1 MPDQSVL
8 PRQFR
13 VVGQRKRRPDGIDKV
28 TGRARFGADMTAP
41 GMLWGLVLRSPHPHA
56 RIRSIDTSKAE
67 ALPGVKAV
75 VTGRDFE
82 GGERD
87 DVSINCMAGGK
98 ALYDGHAVAAV
109 AATSKHAARAA
120 LKLIEVD
127 YEVLPHVTDVDAAM
141 QPDAPLLHEDMVTD
155 GLQPPPD
162 RPSNIAAR
170 HEIGHGDVE
179 TGFAEADEIV
189 ELSFKTEA
197 THQGYIEPHAC
208 VASVSPDGSADLW
221 VCTQGHFMV
230 RNVCAA
236 MLGLESSQLRVTASE
251 IGGGFGGK
259 TTVFIE
265 PVALALSRKANR
277 PVKMQMTRAEV
288 FRATGPTASSSVDCR
303 VGVTKDGRITAA
315 QAELRYQ
322 GGAFAGAGADM
333 GAMAIF
339 TPYDIAHVKAVAW
352 DVVTNRPKLAA
363 YRAPGA
369 PMAAFAAESTLDEAA
384 RRIGMDP
391 LELRLKNAARE
402 GTKAAYGPTFPRIGL
417 TACLEAVRDS
427 AHYKAPLGP
436 NQGRGLACGFWFN
449 FGGETCTTVNVNKDG
464 TIGLSVGTPD
474 IGGSRASMCAMAAEE
489 FGVPYEK
496 VRTVIAD
503 TASLGYNDV
512 TDGSRVTFSSGLA
525 TIQASRQAIKR
536 LCQRAAI
543 MWGIDEE
550 AVVWEDGHAKPASPN
565 AGDFAP
571 LSLAEIAAES
581 ANTGGPIAGHHEVN
595 AEGAGVSF
603 GVHLCDLE
611 VDPETG
617 FVKVLRYTAAQD
629 AGKAVNPDY
638 VEGQMQGGS
647 AQGIGWALNEGYV
660 YGEDGKLQNAG
671 FLDYR
676 IPVASDLPM
685 IDAII
690 VEEPNP
696 GHPYGVRGVGETSI
710 APPLAAVGNA
720 IRAATGVR
728 LTETPMAPP
737 RILAALDAKVG
748 DPDGRMT
755 GQERD
760 APGKKARDGLPDDGL
775 P

>member
-1 MPDQSVL
+1 MDQSQTTL
-8 PRQFR
+8 PRRFK

-28 TGRARFGADMTAP
+28 TGRARFGADMTMP
-41 GMLWGLVLRSPHPHA
+41 GMLWGLVLRSPHAHA
-56 RIRSIDTSKAE
+56 RIRSIDSSKAE

-75 VTGRDFE
+75 VTGADFN
-82 GGERD
+82 GERN
-87 DVSINCMAGGK
+87 DVSINCMAGDK

-109 AATSKHAARAA
+109 AATSRQAARQA

-141 QPDAPLLHEDMVTD
+141 KPGAPVIREDLITAGVEPVPTK
-155 GLQPPPD
+155 
-162 RPSNIAAR
+162 PSNVAAR
-170 HEIGHGDVE
+170 HEIGKGDVE
-179 TGFAEADEIV
+179 KGFAEADLIV
-189 ELSFKTEA
+189 EQSFRTEA

-208 VASVSPDGSADLW
+208 VASVSPDGSAELW

-236 MLGLESSQLRVTASE
+236 LLGLDSAQLRVTASE

-259 TTVFIE
+259 TTVFVE

-277 PVKMQMTRAEV
+277 PVKIQMTRSEV
-288 FRATGPTASSSVDCR
+288 FRATGPTASSSIDCKI
-303 VGVTKDGRITAA
+303 GLTKDGRITAA

-322 GGAFAGAGADM
+322 GGAFKGAGADF

-339 TPYDIAHVKAVAW
+339 TPYDIENVKAVAW

-384 RRIGMDP
+384 RRLGMDP

-417 TACLEAVRDS
+417 ASCLEAIGNS
-427 AHYKAPLGP
+427 AHYRTPLGP

-449 FGGETCTTVNVNKDG
+449 FGGETCTTINVNKDG
-464 TIGLSVGTPD
+464 TVGLSVGTPD

-489 FGVPYEK
+489 LGIPYEK

-512 TDGSRVTFSSGLA
+512 TDGSRVTFSSGLC
-525 TIQASRQAIKR
+525 TIQAARQAIQR
-536 LCQRAAI
+536 LCQRAAL
-543 MWGIDEE
+543 MWGIDAE
-550 AVVWEDGHAKPASPN
+550 AVVWEDGHAKPAGPN
-565 AGDFAP
+565 AGKFEP
-571 LSLAEIAAES
+571 LSLAEIAAAS

-611 VDPETG
+611 VDRETG
-617 FVKVLRYTAAQD
+617 SVRVVRYTAAQD

-660 YGEDGKLQNAG
+660 YGDDGRLQNAG

-685 IDAII
+685 IDALI

-710 APPLAAVGNA
+710 VPPLAAVGNA
-720 IRAATGVR
+720 LRDALGVR

-737 RILAALDAKVG
+737 RVLAALAAAA
-748 DPDGRMT
+748 
-755 GQERD
+755 E
-760 APGKKARDGLPDDGL
+760 
-775 P
+775 